1 MKKRTRYQAAVPA
14 WVLIAAMGMSPVF
27 SAVGIAGNGVVYGS
41 ELDSGTSGVYAG
53 ENVGQDEMLAGSL
66 PGYSSRGEE
75 GEWEKESGKSPEVDF
90 SARRPQDGQ
99 AVLSWLFCHLEEE
112 KMVVSE

>member
-41 ELDSGTSGVYAG
+41 EL
-53 ENVGQDEMLAGSL
+53 
-66 PGYSSRGEE
+66 
-75 GEWEKESGKSPEVDF
+75 
-90 SARRPQDGQ
+90 
-99 AVLSWLFCHLEEE
+99 VLGDKWCLCW
-112 KMVVSE
+112 